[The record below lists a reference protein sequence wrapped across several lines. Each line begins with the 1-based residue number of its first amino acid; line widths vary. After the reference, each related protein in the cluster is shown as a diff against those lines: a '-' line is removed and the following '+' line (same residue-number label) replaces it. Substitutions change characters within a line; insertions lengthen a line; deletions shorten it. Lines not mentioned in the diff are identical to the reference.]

1 MAQTKQQK
9 VEIVSKLETAFKNAA
24 TSVLIHFKGVNIGEE
39 TMMRRE
45 LRQAGVTY
53 TVAKKT
59 LIKRALESLGHTTEN
74 VPMEGEVALAYGG
87 NDDATAPA
95 RLIHEFGKKYQTADK
110 KPKLHILGGIFEGKL
125 VDQAMMREIAT
136 IPSMTGLRG
145 MFANVINSPIQRFA
159 IALGEVAKTKN

>member
-1 MAQTKQQK
+1 
-9 VEIVSKLETAFKNAA
+9 
-24 TSVLIHFKGVNIGEE
+24 
-39 TMMRRE
+39 MRRE

-59 LIKRALESLGHTTEN
+59 LIKRALASLGHEIDG

-95 RLIHEFGKKYQTADK
+95 RLIHEFGKKYLGADK
-110 KPKLHILGGIFEGKL
+110 KSKLHILGGIFEGKL

-136 IPSMTGLRG
+136 IPSMQGLRG

-159 IALGEVAKTKN
+159 IAMAEVAKTKN